1 MVVHLIVQSS
11 NVYAVDCMRAF
22 RVPSVDHLPA
32 GSTSLTF
39 PGFYFYSFID
49 CKRQIRIQQLDY
61 IYYIELSSFYFT
73 TNGICFTKGNYI
85 YHMSFSDFCVIFG
98 KLQLYKTTIFNVICE
113 SNPYTWRIMLPAAY
127 TIPSFVCSRLTY
139 PTIPHILQID
149 VIRCRE
155 LYYLGFLRMHRDVLK
170 KNVGI
175 VRLIAM
181 FMGASFIQ
189 CNALIKEN
197 NF

>member
-1 MVVHLIVQSS
+1 MAVHLIVQTS
-11 NVYAVDCMRAF
+11 NAYEVDCMRTF
-22 RVPSVDHLPA
+22 RVPSVDHLPE
-32 GSTSLTF
+32 GSTSLTV
-39 PGFYFYSFID
+39 PGFYFYSLID
-49 CKRQIRIQQLDY
+49 CKKQIRIQHLDC
-61 IYYIELSSFYFT
+61 IYCIELSSFYYGPS
-73 TNGICFTKGNYI
+73 GITFYKGNYI
-85 YHMSFSDFCVIFG
+85 YHMAFSDFCVIFG
-98 KLQLYKTTIFNVICE
+98 KLQLYKTTIFNAIHIM
-113 SNPYTWRIMLPAAY
+113 SLSWRIILPAAY

-181 FMGASFIQ
+181 FIGASPIQ